1 MPYQVRFS
9 LLLALLLT
17 VHVTST
23 ATPHPGDLDA
33 YGCHHDRQK
42 GNYHCHQ
49 GQFTGKSFASQA
61 EMQAARQEDYT
72 AFPPKLPGSQLSGTV
87 VSVLDG
93 HTIEVLYNRRAKRI
107 RLNGIDAP
115 EKGQA
120 FGQKAKQFVSGQA
133 FWKEVTVRTFGLDKY
148 GRTIGDVFLPDG
160 RMLNE
165 ELVREGL
172 AWWYRKYAPDNVK
185 LEKLEAE
192 AREAKRNLWSHK
204 KPVPPWVYRHR

>member
-1 MPYQVRFS
+1 MPYRFRS
-9 LLLALLLT
+9 ALLSALLFA
-17 VHVTST
+17 VLAPSI
-23 ATPHPGDLDA
+23 AAPHSGGLDA
-33 YGCHHDRQK
+33 YGCHHDRQH

-49 GQFTGKSFASQA
+49 RQFTGQAFASQA
-61 EMQAARQEDYT
+61 EMQTARQQT
-72 AFPPKLPGSQLSGTV
+72 HAAFPPILPVSQFSGKV

-93 HTIEVLYNRRAKRI
+93 DTIDVLHNKRAKRI

-120 FGQKAKQFVSGQA
+120 FGQKAKQFVSEQA
-133 FWKEVTVRTFGLDKY
+133 FGKEVTVKTFGLDKY

-172 AWWYRKYAPDNVK
+172 A
-185 LEKLEAE
+185 
-192 AREAKRNLWSHK
+192 
-204 KPVPPWVYRHR
+204 